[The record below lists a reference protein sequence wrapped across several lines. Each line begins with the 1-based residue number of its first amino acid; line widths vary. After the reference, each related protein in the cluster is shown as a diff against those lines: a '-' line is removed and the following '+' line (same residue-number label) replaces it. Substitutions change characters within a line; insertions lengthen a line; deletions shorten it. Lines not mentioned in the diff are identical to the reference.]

1 MGDKSND
8 AEQRR
13 LEMKNRMLPMDKAS
27 EPALAVLADQ
37 IVKAVMEA
45 RASAVRQVNAAM
57 GVAYWNVGRHIVEFE
72 QHGNAK
78 AQYGTRLLANLSKLL
93 SLKLGRGYSRP
104 NLNNMRKF
112 YLTYPICQNVLTN

>member
-1 MGDKSND
+1 
-8 AEQRR
+8 
-13 LEMKNRMLPMDKAS
+13 MKNRMLPMDKAS

-57 GVAYWNVGRHIVEFE
+57 VVAYWNVGRHIVEFE
-72 QHGNAK
+72 QHGSAK

-93 SLKLGRGYSRP
+93 SLKLGCGYSRP